1 MPCCGQKRTA
11 LKARRTP
18 APGRAVTAAQPQPR
32 KLVASPP
39 VPPAP
44 APGVSGD
51 VEIEYL
57 ERSRIHVR
65 GVATGRVY
73 EFSSALRV
81 QRVDP
86 RDAVNL
92 LGTRFFRRRT

>member
-11 LKARRTP
+11 LKTRRTP
-18 APGRAVTAAQPQPR
+18 APGPTAAQPPPR
-32 KLVASPP
+32 KLAQSAP
-39 VPPAP
+39 VRSAP
-44 APGVSGD
+44 APSVSGD

-65 GVATGRVY
+65 GSETGRVY

-86 RDAVNL
+86 RDAGNL
-92 LGTRFFRRRT
+92 LGTRFFRRRA